1 MNIYPNYYCKKITDI
16 KLEFLRDNS
25 IKALIL
31 DVDNTLIDIDKKMVD
46 GLVEWH
52 NKIISSGIKT
62 IILSN
67 SNKIHKIE
75 TVAKALNIEYL
86 YLGLKPLNRG
96 FKKAIA
102 KLGLQPENI
111 AAVGDQ
117 IFTDVIGANRCG
129 LFSILVKPVSNK
141 DFLITKIKRPIEQ
154 KIINNYIKK
163 TNEGNFK
170 NN

>member
-1 MNIYPNYYCKKITDI
+1 MNIYPKLYCDKITDI
-16 KLEFLRDNS
+16 TVEYLNENN

-31 DVDNTLIDIDKKMVD
+31 DVDNTLVDIDKKMVD

-52 NKIISSGIKT
+52 KKIAKSGIKT

-67 SNKIHKIE
+67 SNKINKIE
-75 TVAKALNIEYL
+75 TVAKALDIEYFS
-86 YLGLKPLNRG
+86 LGLKPLKFG

-102 KLGLQPENI
+102 KLDLAPENI

-129 LFSILVKPVSNK
+129 LYPILVKPISTK
-141 DFLITKIKRPIEQ
+141 DLWLTKWKRPIEKKVIDNYLKKQ
-154 KIINNYIKK
+154 KIK
-163 TNEGNFK
+163 
-170 NN
+170 

>member
-1 MNIYPNYYCKKITDI
+1 MNIYPKFYCDKITDI
-16 KLEFLRDNS
+16 TLDYLNQNN

-31 DVDNTLIDIDKKMVD
+31 DVDNTLIDIDRKMVE

-52 NKIISSGIKT
+52 KEISKGGVKT

-67 SNKIHKIE
+67 SNKIDKIE
-75 TVAKALNIEYL
+75 KVANALNVEYL
-86 YLGLKPLNRG
+86 YLGLKPLKRG

-102 KLGLQPENI
+102 KLNLAPENI

-129 LFSILVKPVSNK
+129 LYPILVKPISTR
-141 DFLITKIKRPIEQ
+141 DLWLTKWKRPIERKIVNHYLEKQ
-154 KIINNYIKK
+154 K
-163 TNEGNFK
+163 K
-170 NN
+170 N

>member
-1 MNIYPNYYCKKITDI
+1 MNIYPKLYCDKITDI
-16 KLEFLRDNS
+16 SLEYLKQNN

-31 DVDNTLIDIDKKMVD
+31 DVDNTLLDIDRKMID

-52 NKIISSGIKT
+52 QKIVDGGIKT

-67 SNKIHKIE
+67 SNKIDKIE
-75 TVAKALNIEYL
+75 LVANALEIEYL
-86 YLGLKPLNRG
+86 YLGLKPLKFG

-102 KLGLQPENI
+102 KLDLLPENI

-129 LFSILVKPVSNK
+129 IFPILVKPISTK
-141 DFLITKIKRPIEQ
+141 DIWLTKWKRPIEQ
-154 KIINNYIKK
+154 KIIDNYVKKQKIK
-163 TNEGNFK
+163 
-170 NN
+170 

>member
-1 MNIYPNYYCKKITDI
+1 MNIYPKFYCDKITDI
-16 KLEFLRDNS
+16 TLDYLNQNN

-31 DVDNTLIDIDKKMVD
+31 DVDNTLIDIDRKMVE

-52 NKIISSGIKT
+52 KEISKGGVKT

-67 SNKIHKIE
+67 SNRIDKIE
-75 TVAKALNIEYL
+75 KVANALNVEYL
-86 YLGLKPLNRG
+86 YLGLKPLKRG

-102 KLGLQPENI
+102 KLNLAPENI

-129 LFSILVKPVSNK
+129 LYPILVKPVSTR
-141 DFLITKIKRPIEQ
+141 DLWLTKWKRPIERKIVNHYLEKQ
-154 KIINNYIKK
+154 K
-163 TNEGNFK
+163 K
-170 NN
+170 N